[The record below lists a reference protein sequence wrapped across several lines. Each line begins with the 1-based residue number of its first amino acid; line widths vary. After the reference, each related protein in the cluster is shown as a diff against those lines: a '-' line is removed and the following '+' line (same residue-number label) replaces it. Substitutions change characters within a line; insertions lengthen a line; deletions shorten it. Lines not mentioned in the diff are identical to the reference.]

1 MSRRRTYSAYT
12 LAIMDRFF
20 QALQAVIDNKLVK
33 NVAQY
38 CRMAGIES
46 SHYYNQRADRSR
58 GYFEVSWMLPLV
70 LDFGI
75 SANWLLTGKGT
86 MFVA

>member
-12 LAIMDRFF
+12 LATMDRFF
-20 QALQAVIDNKLVK
+20 HALQAVIDNGLVK
-33 NVAQY
+33 NASQY
-38 CRMAGIES
+38 CKLAGIET
-46 SHYYNQRADRSR
+46 SHYYNQRADRGR